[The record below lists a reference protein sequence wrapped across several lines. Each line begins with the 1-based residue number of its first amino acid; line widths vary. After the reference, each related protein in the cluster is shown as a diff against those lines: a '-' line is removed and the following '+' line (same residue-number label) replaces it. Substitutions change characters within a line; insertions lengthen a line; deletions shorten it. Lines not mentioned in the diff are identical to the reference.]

1 VSGHPKKIV
10 EMLQEAGQE
19 HLLRF
24 WDVLS
29 DAERELLL
37 RDIGAVDFSVPRN
50 PKSLLENGERKGG
63 SLVPP
68 EVIAI
73 PETPEALARER
84 EAREAGE
91 SLLRSSRV
99 AAFTAAGGQSSRL
112 GLEAPKGTYPVTPV
126 RNKSLFQVFAEKI
139 RAAEARYG
147 VRIPWVIMVSDTNGE
162 ETEGFFSRNGHF
174 GLDASRIRFI
184 EQGMFP
190 AVDDR
195 GRILLR
201 EKHRLFLSPSGHGGT
216 FAALRGS
223 GALRWLEELGIEEL
237 FYFQVDNVLAR
248 VLDPVFIGYHALGRC
263 GMSSKCVRK
272 KNLEEK
278 LGVFALVDGKPAVVE
293 YSELVLIESRLGK
306 GGAALFTAGNVAI
319 HILNLAFAARQAG
332 GMEKSL
338 AGEKS
343 HPGERNLAGAKS
355 LPWEGKLPLHLARKA
370 IPHIDSTGRKVEPAE
385 PNGYK
390 FETFIFDA
398 LRNAGASLIVEA
410 RREEEFSPLKNRSGD
425 DSPAT
430 VLRDQL
436 MLFSRWFE
444 SAGIRVPRGPGGLP
458 LHKLEVSPLFAL
470 TTEEFAARVTR
481 GIAADRD
488 TYVE

>member
-1 VSGHPKKIV
+1 VSRPPKHVVSKLR
-10 EMLQEAGQE
+10 ETEQE
-19 HLLRF
+19 HLLLF

-29 DAERELLL
+29 DAERELLV
-37 RDIGAVDFSVPRN
+37 RDIASVDFSVPKN
-50 PKSLLENGERKGG
+50 LKSLLLEGERKAG
-63 SLVPP
+63 VPAPP

-73 PETPEALARER
+73 PETPEAAARER

-91 SLLRSSRV
+91 SFLRTSKV

-112 GLEAPKGTYPVTPV
+112 GLETPKGTYPVTPV
-126 RNKSLFQVFAEKI
+126 KNKSLFQVFAEKI
-139 RAAEARYG
+139 RAAESRYG
-147 VRIPWVIMVSDTNGE
+147 VGIPWVIMVSDTNRA
-162 ETEGFFSRNGHF
+162 ETEDFFRRNGHF
-174 GLDASRIRFI
+174 GLASSRIRFI

-195 GRILLR
+195 GKVFLR

-216 FAALRGS
+216 FAALRDS
-223 GALRWLEELGIEEL
+223 GTLNWLAGLGIEEL

-248 VLDPVFIGYHALGRC
+248 VLDPVFIGYHTLGSC

-272 KNLEEK
+272 KNFEEK
-278 LGVFALVDGKPAVVE
+278 LGVFALVDGKHAVVE
-293 YSELVLIESRLGK
+293 YSELALIESRLGK
-306 GGAALFTAGNVAI
+306 GSAALFTAGNIAI

-332 GMEKSL
+332 ATKEVRQ
-338 AGEKS
+338 GEGS
-343 HPGERNLAGAKS
+343 PPGARS
-355 LPWEGKLPLHLARKA
+355 LPLHLAHKA
-370 IPHIDSTGRKVEPAE
+370 IPHIDEKGRKVEPKQ

-398 LRNAGASLIVEA
+398 LRNAGATLIMEA

-436 MLFSRWFE
+436 VLYSRWFE
-444 SAGIRVPRGPGGLP
+444 AAGIRVPRDPDGLP
-458 LHKLEVSPLFAL
+458 LNKLEVSPLFAL
-470 TTEEFAARVTR
+470 TAEEFASRVSR
-481 GIAADRD
+481 DVSAERD
-488 TYVE
+488 TYVGTTCVE

>member
-1 VSGHPKKIV
+1 VSRLPKQVV
-10 EMLQEAGQE
+10 EKLREAEQE
-19 HLLRF
+19 HLLLF
-24 WDVLS
+24 WDDLS
-29 DAERELLL
+29 NAERELLV
-37 RDIGAVDFSVPRN
+37 RDIGFVDFSVPRN
-50 PKSLLENGERKGG
+50 LESLLQTGERRVD
-63 SLVPP
+63 SLTPP
-68 EVIAI
+68 EVIEI
-73 PETPEALARER
+73 PGTPEAAARER

-91 SLLRSSRV
+91 SLIRSSKV

-139 RAAEARYG
+139 RSAEVKYG
-147 VRIPWVIMVSDTNGE
+147 VGIPWVIMVSDTNRG
-162 ETEGFFSRNGHF
+162 ETEGFFKRNGYF
-174 GLDASRIRFI
+174 GLAASRIRFI

-190 AVDDR
+190 AVDER
-195 GRILLR
+195 GKILLR

-216 FAALRGS
+216 FAALRDS
-223 GALRWLEELGIEEL
+223 GALRWLEELGIGEL

-272 KNLEEK
+272 KNFEEK

-306 GGAALFTAGNVAI
+306 GSAALFTAGNIAI
-319 HILNLAFAARQAG
+319 HTLNLAFAARQAG
-332 GMEKSL
+332 GL
-338 AGEKS
+338 GGL
-343 HPGERNLAGAKS
+343 PGEGT
-355 LPWEGKLPLHLARKA
+355 LPLHLARKA
-370 IPHIDSTGRKVEPAE
+370 IPHIDSRGRKVEPAE

-398 LRNAGASLIVEA
+398 LRNAGNTLIMEA
-410 RREEEFSPLKNRSGD
+410 RREDEFSPLKNRSGD

-436 MLFSRWFE
+436 VLYSRWFE
-444 SAGIRVPRGPGGLP
+444 GAGIRVPRGPDGLP
-458 LHKLEVSPLFAL
+458 LHRLEVSPLFAL
-470 TTEEFAARVTR
+470 TAEEFAARFPRAIT
-481 GIAADRD
+481 ADQD
-488 TYVE
+488 AYIE

>member
-1 VSGHPKKIV
+1 VKVSGLPKKVV
-10 EMLQEAGQE
+10 EKLQESGQE
-19 HLLRF
+19 HLFRF
-24 WDVLS
+24 WDMLS

-37 RDIGAVDFSVPRN
+37 RDIGAVDFSLLRDLKV
-50 PKSLLENGERKGG
+50 LLENGQRTGG
-63 SLVPP
+63 SLAPP

-73 PETPEALARER
+73 PGTSEALARER

-91 SLLRSSRV
+91 SLLRSASL

-126 RNKSLFQVFAEKI
+126 RNKSLFQMFAEKI
-139 RAAEARYG
+139 RAAETRYG
-147 VRIPWVIMVSDTNGE
+147 VTIPWVLMVSDTNRE
-162 ETEGFFSRNGHF
+162 ETEGFFRRNGHF
-174 GLDASRIRFI
+174 GLDASRVRFI

-216 FAALRGS
+216 FSALRDSGS
-223 GALRWLEELGIEEL
+223 LRWLEGLGIKEI
-237 FYFQVDNVLAR
+237 FYFQVDNVLAK

-293 YSELVLIESRLGK
+293 YSELVLIESSLGK
-306 GGAALFTAGNVAI
+306 GGAALFTAGNIAI
-319 HILNLAFAARQAG
+319 HLLNLAFAARQAAG
-332 GMEKSL
+332 GGTPR
-338 AGEKS
+338 GE
-343 HPGERNLAGAKS
+343 GN
-355 LPWEGKLPLHLARKA
+355 LPLHLARKA
-370 IPHIDSTGRKVEPAE
+370 IPHVDSRGLKVEPAE

-398 LRNAGASLIVEA
+398 LRNAGASIIVEA

-436 MLFSRWFE
+436 ILFSRWFE
-444 SAGIRVPRGPGGLP
+444 GAGIRVPRDPDGLP

-470 TTEEFAARVTR
+470 TAEEFAARVSR
-481 GIAADRD
+481 GITVDRD
-488 TYVE
+488 TCVE